1 MPFHI
6 MMQTNRFW
14 KFVFLTLIATLM
26 VMAGIIFFLW
36 QKLTTDEIHALSG
49 IAVKDISY
57 ITSLVLIFAF
67 VAFIGLQIIYLTYIK
82 PLKTFCAEAELI
94 YSTNPS
100 HRVKITGNRDFKR
113 LATVINDFADMFEN
127 LNKTI
132 TEQILNARKETE
144 KERNLLAAIM
154 SELPQGVIICNSNGR
169 ILLFNSLAK
178 KIFTPGSGQGKSEIF
193 LGLGR
198 SVFHLLDKAL
208 IAHALEEIEDR
219 LENPGQNMASSFIAP
234 IHADRLIS
242 AEAIPVLDPENRIT
256 GFILAFQDVTDEIN
270 LYDTTH
276 EKLIA
281 LKTDLDIQVQ
291 KVREMLN
298 TSGLVPRDT
307 PFLQQ
312 ELMKA
317 VDLWPRQYEEV
328 SEDLLEAIST
338 RLPLTRHLLKDF
350 LSGVK
355 QKAKYLH
362 DIHLNLSL
370 PDEASH
376 LLADTYS
383 FTAALIFLLQNLS
396 EMIKN
401 HEFNLSMVQKK
412 GFLVFEISWEGPL
425 ILRSRIDQLMQ
436 KRINSLPSLFYVLR
450 QNKASFEAICDNHEK
465 SSRVRIIA
473 RAGSKTQ
480 AREKHQAPVITGSRP
495 EFYDLDLF
503 RTDAEDNNLFNTD
516 LKNITYTVFDTE
528 TTGLN
533 PDGGDEIISLA
544 AVRIVNNRIVY
555 QDIFEELVDPKRD
568 IPMESYRIHGI
579 NYEMVT
585 GKKDIRTIMPAFKD
599 YAAETVL
606 LGHNIAFDMKMF
618 KVKEK
623 QTGISLMN
631 PVLDTLLL
639 SAVLHPV
646 HARHDMESIA
656 ERLGVNIIGRHTAL
670 GDAIATAEI
679 FLKLI
684 PLLNSNGVLTLRDA
698 VKASKKSYYARLKY

>member
-1 MPFHI
+1 
-6 MMQTNRFW
+6 MQTNRFW
-14 KFVFLTLIATLM
+14 KFVFLTLVATLM

-36 QKLTTDEIHALSG
+36 QKLTAEEVHALSG

-57 ITSLVLIFAF
+57 ITSLVLVFAF

-100 HRVKITGNRDFKR
+100 HRIKITGNREFKR
-113 LATVINDFADMFEN
+113 LSAVINDFADLFEN
-127 LNKTI
+127 LNKTV

-154 SELPQGVIICNSNGR
+154 SELPQGVIICNANGR

-178 KIFTPGSGQGKSEIF
+178 KIFSPASGQGRSEIF

-219 LENPGQNMASSFIAP
+219 LENPGQNVASSFIAP
-234 IHADRLIS
+234 IHTGRLIS
-242 AEAIPVLDPENRIT
+242 AEAIPVLDLENRMT

-270 LYDTTH
+270 LYDATH
-276 EKLIA
+276 EKLIS
-281 LKTDLDIQVQ
+281 LKTGLETQVQ
-291 KVREMLN
+291 QIREMLN
-298 TSGLVPRDT
+298 PSCLNPQET
-307 PFLQQ
+307 PFLHQ

-317 VDLWPRQYEEV
+317 VDLWPRQYEEM
-328 SEDLLEAIST
+328 SENLLEAIST
-338 RLPLTRHLLKDF
+338 RLPLTRHLLKNF
-350 LSGVK
+350 LSGLK
-355 QKAKYLH
+355 QKIKYLH
-362 DIHLNLSL
+362 NIHLNLSL
-370 PDEASH
+370 LDEDSH

-401 HEFNLSMVQKK
+401 REFHLSPVQKK
-412 GFLVFEISWEGPL
+412 GVLVFDISWDGSML
-425 ILRSRIDQLMQ
+425 LRSHIEQLMQ

-450 QNKASFEAICDNHEK
+450 QNKASFEVICDNHEK

-473 RAGSKTQ
+473 RAGSKIQ

-503 RTDAEDNNLFNTD
+503 GTDEEDNDLFDTD

-585 GKKDIRTIMPAFKD
+585 GKKDINTILPVFRD

-623 QTGISLMN
+623 QTGVRLLN

-656 ERLGVNIIGRHTAL
+656 GRLGVNIIGRHTAL

-679 FLKLI
+679 FLKLV

>member
-1 MPFHI
+1 

-36 QKLTTDEIHALSG
+36 RRLTAEEVHALSG

-100 HRVKITGNRDFKR
+100 HRIKISGNRDFKR

-234 IHADRLIS
+234 IHTGRLIS
-242 AEAIPVLDPENRIT
+242 AEAIPVLDPENRMT

-312 ELMKA
+312 ELMRA

-412 GFLVFEISWEGPL
+412 GFLVLEISWEGPL

-436 KRINSLPSLFYVLR
+436 KRINSLPSLFYVLT

-623 QTGISLMN
+623 QTGIRLMN

>member
-1 MPFHI
+1 

-36 QKLTTDEIHALSG
+36 QKLTAEEVHALSG

-57 ITSLVLIFAF
+57 ITSLILIFVF

-82 PLKTFCAEAELI
+82 PLKTFCVEAELI

-100 HRVKITGNRDFKR
+100 HRIKISGNRDFKR
-113 LATVINDFADMFEN
+113 LAIVINDFADMFEN

-178 KIFTPGSGQGKSEIF
+178 KIFTPASGQGRSEIF

-208 IAHALEEIEDR
+208 IAHALEEIEER

-234 IHADRLIS
+234 IHTGRLIS
-242 AEAIPVLDPENRIT
+242 AEAIPVLDPENRMT
-256 GFILAFQDVTDEIN
+256 GLILAFQDVTDEIN
-270 LYDTTH
+270 IYDITH
-276 EKLIA
+276 EKLIT
-281 LKTDLDIQVQ
+281 LKIGLDIQVQ
-291 KVREMLN
+291 QLREMLN
-298 TSGLVPRDT
+298 TSCLAPQDT
-307 PFLQQ
+307 PFLHQ

-328 SEDLLEAIST
+328 SKTLLEAIST
-338 RLPLTRHLLKDF
+338 RLPLARHLLKNF
-350 LSGVK
+350 FSGVK

-362 DIHLNLSL
+362 DISLTLSL
-370 PDEASH
+370 PDEDSY

-383 FTAALIFLLQNLS
+383 FTAALIFLLKNLS
-396 EMIKN
+396 EMTGKS
-401 HEFNLSMVQKK
+401 EFNLSLIQTK
-412 GFLVFEISWEGPL
+412 GFLVFEIFWGTPL
-425 ILRSRIDQLMQ
+425 LSKTQIEQLMQ
-436 KRINSLPSLFYVLR
+436 KRINSLPSLFYVLK
-450 QNKASFEAICDNHEK
+450 QNKDSFEVICDSHDT
-465 SSRVRIIA
+465 SSRIHIMA
-473 RAGSKTQ
+473 RAASKIQ
-480 AREKHQAPVITGSRP
+480 VREKHQAPVITGSRP

-503 RTDAEDNNLFNTD
+503 RTDEEDNDLFNTE

-568 IPMESYRIHGI
+568 IPIESYRIHGI

-585 GKKDIRTIMPAFKD
+585 GKKDIRTILPAFKD

-623 QTGISLMN
+623 QTGVRILN

-656 ERLGVNIIGRHTAL
+656 GRLGINIIGRHTAL

-679 FLKLI
+679 FLKLL

>member
-1 MPFHI
+1 

-36 QKLTTDEIHALSG
+36 QKLTSEEIHALSG

-57 ITSLVLIFAF
+57 ITSLILFFAF

-82 PLKTFCAEAELI
+82 PLKTICAEAELI

-100 HRVKITGNRDFKR
+100 HRVRISGNRDFKR
-113 LATVINDFADMFEN
+113 LSAVINDFADLFEN

-178 KIFTPGSGQGKSEIF
+178 KIFTPNPGHGRSEIF

-198 SVFHLLDKAL
+198 SVFHLFDKAIL
-208 IAHALEEIEDR
+208 AHALEEIEDR
-219 LENPGQNMASSFIAP
+219 LENPGQNVASSFITP
-234 IHADRLIS
+234 IHTGRLIS
-242 AEAIPVLDPENRIT
+242 AEAIPVLDPENRMT

-270 LYDTTH
+270 LYDITH
-276 EKLIA
+276 EKLIS
-281 LKTDLDIQVQ
+281 LKTDLEIQVQ
-291 KVREMLN
+291 QVREMLN
-298 TSGLVPRDT
+298 MSCLNPRDT

-317 VDLWPRQYEEV
+317 VELWPRQYEEV
-328 SEDLLEAIST
+328 SETLLEAIST

-355 QKAKYLH
+355 QKANYLH
-362 DIHLNLSL
+362 DIRLNLSL
-370 PDEASH
+370 PDEDSY

-396 EMIKN
+396 EMIEN
-401 HEFNLSMVQKK
+401 HEFNLSLIQKK
-412 GFLVFEISWEGPL
+412 GFLIFEISWNGPL
-425 ILRSRIDQLMQ
+425 LLRSHIERLIQ

-450 QNKASFEAICDNHEK
+450 QNKASFEVICDNHEK

-480 AREKHQAPVITGSRP
+480 VREKHQAPVITGSRP
-495 EFYDLDLF
+495 EFYDLELF
-503 RTDAEDNNLFNTD
+503 RTDEEDNDLFNTD

-585 GKKDIRTIMPAFKD
+585 GKKDIRTILPAFKD

-623 QTGISLMN
+623 QTGIRLMN

>member
-1 MPFHI
+1 

-14 KFVFLTLIATLM
+14 KFVFLTLIATLII
-26 VMAGIIFFLW
+26 MAGIIFFLW
-36 QKLTTDEIHALSG
+36 QKLTSEEISALSG

-57 ITSLVLIFAF
+57 LTSLVLIFVF
-67 VAFIGLQIIYLTYIK
+67 VALVGLQIIYLSYIK
-82 PLKTFCAEAELI
+82 PLKKICVEAEVI

-100 HRVKITGNRDFKR
+100 HRIKINGKRDFKR
-113 LATVINDFADMFEN
+113 LSSVINDFADMFEN
-127 LNKTI
+127 LNRTI
-132 TEQILNARKETE
+132 TEQILTARKETE

-178 KIFTPGSGQGKSEIF
+178 KIFTPDNGHKRSEIF

-198 SVFHLLDKAL
+198 SVFHLFDKSL
-208 IAHALEEIEDR
+208 IAHAVEEIEGR
-219 LENPGQNMASSFIAP
+219 LESPGQNVASSFITP
-234 IHADRLIS
+234 IHTGRLIS
-242 AEAIPVLDPENRIT
+242 VEAIPVLDTEHQIT
-256 GFILAFQDVTDEIN
+256 GFILAFQDVTDDIN
-270 LYDTTH
+270 LYDITH
-276 EKLIA
+276 EKLNA
-281 LKTDLDIQVQ
+281 LKTDLESQVQ
-291 KVREMLN
+291 QIKEMLN
-298 TSGLVPRDT
+298 PSCLDSHDI
-307 PFLQQ
+307 PFIHR
-312 ELMKA
+312 ELTKTL
-317 VDLWPRQYEEV
+317 DLWPRQYEEV
-328 SEDLLEAIST
+328 SETLLEVLSL
-338 RLPLTRHLLKDF
+338 RLPLARHLLMEF
-350 LSGVK
+350 LSGLK
-355 QKAKYLH
+355 QKIKDLH
-362 DIHLNLSL
+362 GIHLNLSL
-370 PDEASH
+370 ADEDSY

-383 FTAALIFLLQNLS
+383 FTAALIFLIQNLAK
-396 EMIKN
+396 MTQKN
-401 HEFNLSMVQKK
+401 EFTLSSFQKK
-412 GFLVFEISWEGPL
+412 GFIVLELSWETPL
-425 ILRSRIDQLMQ
+425 ISKHGIENLMQ
-436 KRINSLPSLFYVLR
+436 KHISSLPSLFYVLK
-450 QNKASFEAICDNHEK
+450 QNKASFDIICDNREN
-465 SSRVRIIA
+465 SSRIHIIA
-473 RAGSKTQ
+473 KAGSKTHIK
-480 AREKHQAPVITGSRP
+480 EKHQAPVITGNRP

-503 RTDAEDNNLFNTD
+503 KIDEESNDHFNTD
-516 LKNITYTVFDTE
+516 LRHITYTVFDTE

-585 GKKDIRTIMPAFKD
+585 GKKDIHTILPAFKD

-623 QTGISLMN
+623 STGIRLIN

-639 SAVLHPV
+639 SAILHPV

-679 FLKLI
+679 FLKLL

-698 VKASKKSYYARLKY
+698 IRASKKSYYARLKY